1 MLTAT
6 SDMALPPLSAQRA
19 YLICYQALRL
29 KDGGM
34 RNFPLLPHHCSPTGS
49 SHLHQTAGE
58 IQREAQALHGVCV
71 LLLHSDRDRWGL
83 SGRILNRDVIL
94 HSVHINRRQ
103 VIQYIS
109 LFHSQ
114 ISPEAIL
121 PQ

>member
-1 MLTAT
+1 
-6 SDMALPPLSAQRA
+6 MALPPLSAQRA

-29 KDGGM
+29 KYGGM
-34 RNFPLLPHHCSPTGS
+34 RNFPLLPHHRGPTGS

-71 LLLHSDRDRWGL
+71 LLLHFDRDRWWL
-83 SGRILNRDVIL
+83 SGRILNRDAIL

-109 LFHSQ
+109 LFHSE